1 MKETQCVQVTAVG
14 SSATHVTENTNR
26 KEDTKTVIKSA
37 IALAYYEDFNSKPR
51 GRLKSDTSRL
61 KTRKRILRIAT
72 WNVRTLYQPGKFDKL
87 LQEIKNMNMNI
98 DILGI
103 SEVRWNDAGQFG
115 KDNFITIYS
124 GNDSHTNGVGITVKK
139 EIYKLMI
146 GWWPIN
152 DRMMMIKISAQ
163 PLNMNLIQLYAP
175 ISTHEDEEIDE
186 FYDKIQHALQ
196 NVKSDEITI
205 VMRELNAKT
214 GEGSHGNVVGP
225 FGLGERN
232 ERGDRLM
239 QFCIQNNLSIMST
252 FFEHP
257 TRRLYTWKNPDDTGS
272 N

>member
-1 MKETQCVQVTAVG
+1 MDMKETQCAQVTAVG
-14 SSATHVTENTNR
+14 PSATHVTVNTNR
-26 KEDTKTVIKSA
+26 EEDTKTVIKSA

-72 WNVRTLYQPGKFDKL
+72 WNVRTLYQPRKFDNL
-87 LQEIKNMNMNI
+87 LQEIKNMNI

-103 SEVRWNDAGQFG
+103 SKVRWNDAGQFG

-124 GNDSHTNGVGITVKK
+124 GNDSHTNGVGIIMKK
-139 EIYKLMI
+139 EIYKSMI

-163 PLNMNLIQLYAP
+163 PFNMNIIQLYAP
-175 ISTHEDEEIDE
+175 TSTHEGEEIDE

-205 VMRELNAKT
+205 VMGDLKAKI
-214 GEGSHGNVVGP
+214 GEGSHGDVVGR

-232 ERGDRLM
+232 ERGDRLV
-239 QFCIQNNLSIMST
+239 QFCI
-252 FFEHP
+252 
-257 TRRLYTWKNPDDTGS
+257 
-272 N
+272 